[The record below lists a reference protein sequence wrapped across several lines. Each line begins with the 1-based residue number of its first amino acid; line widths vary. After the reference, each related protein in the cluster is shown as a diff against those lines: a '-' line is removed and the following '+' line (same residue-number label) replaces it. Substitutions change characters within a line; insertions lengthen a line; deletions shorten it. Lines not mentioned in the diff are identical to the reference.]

1 MNKRIYNFLT
11 LIVLSSFLI
20 VWGCGG
26 GNNNESVPDADSL
39 EKQIDEQIDSNSTAV
54 IMMNGTLFSIPSPY
68 QIAMLIKKK
77 NLEFNED
84 LIANLDNASNY
95 TDYFKKALAIG
106 FYGADLAYLTL
117 YDQTPKAVKYFSKI
131 KILAQDLDIS
141 SGFDQDVMKR
151 IDKNMGNKD
160 SLMYIVSNSYR
171 KADDFLKENDRQELG
186 ALILAGGFVESLYM
200 ITQLTNETKDQE
212 LYYRIGE
219 QKKPL
224 DNLIKIL
231 SPYYDKSPKYSELT
245 DKLVDLSYDFEDI
258 KIKYSYEQPEIIP
271 EKKMTIIKSK
281 TEVIIT
287 DAQLQ
292 KIRDKVKEIR
302 DFIVK

>member
-1 MNKRIYNFLT
+1 MRKKFYNFLA
-11 LIVLSSFLI
+11 IAILSSSLI
-20 VWGCGG
+20 LWGCGG
-26 GNNNESVPDADSL
+26 GNNKEQVPNEDSL
-39 EKQIDEQIDSNSTAV
+39 ESQIDAQIDSNSTAV
-54 IMMNGTLFSIPSPY
+54 ITMNGTLFSIPSPY

-77 NLEFNED
+77 NIDFNDD
-84 LIANLDNASNY
+84 LIADINHSGNY
-95 TDYFKKALAIG
+95 ANYFKKALAIG

-117 YDQTPKAVKYFSKI
+117 YDQTPQAVKYFSKI
-131 KILAQDLDIS
+131 KILAQDLDIT
-141 SGFDQDVMKR
+141 SGFDKDVVER

-186 ALILAGGFVESLYM
+186 ALILTGGFIESLYM

-231 SPYYDKSPKYSELT
+231 SPYYDKSPDYSELT

-258 KIKYSYEQPEIIP
+258 KISYSYEEPEILP
-271 EKKMTIIKSK
+271 EKKLTIIKSK
-281 TEVIIT
+281 TQVEIT
-287 DAQLQ
+287 DEQLK